1 MAEDLNRYDKI
12 NTMVLNPRPIQ
23 VTPLNNAGRAGMG
36 LLPADAIAHVTAIR
50 QALLS
55 LPDLQLAVVFGSF
68 ADGRQSPHSD
78 LDIAVALNQTMS
90 VAQHIDT
97 IGNLAVATGRPI
109 DLIDLRSAGEAL
121 LGQIM
126 QYGVRILG
134 SDVLHAQF
142 MTRHIMNAAD
152 FMPYQTRILK
162 ERRQAWISK

>member
-12 NTMVLNPRPIQ
+12 NTMALNPRPIQ
-23 VTPLNNAGRAGMG
+23 VTPINIADRAGMG
-36 LLPADAIAHVTAIR
+36 LLPAD
-50 QALLS
+50 
-55 LPDLQLAVVFGSF
+55 
-68 ADGRQSPHSD
+68 
-78 LDIAVALNQTMS
+78 AVALNQTMS

-109 DLIDLRSAGEAL
+109 DLIDLRSAGEPL

>member
-12 NTMVLNPRPIQ
+12 YTMALNPRPIQ
-23 VTPLNNAGRAGMG
+23 VTPINNADRAGMG
-36 LLPADAIAHVTAIR
+36 LLPAD
-50 QALLS
+50 
-55 LPDLQLAVVFGSF
+55 
-68 ADGRQSPHSD
+68 
-78 LDIAVALNQTMS
+78 AVALNQTMS

-109 DLIDLRSAGEAL
+109 DLIDLRSTGEPL